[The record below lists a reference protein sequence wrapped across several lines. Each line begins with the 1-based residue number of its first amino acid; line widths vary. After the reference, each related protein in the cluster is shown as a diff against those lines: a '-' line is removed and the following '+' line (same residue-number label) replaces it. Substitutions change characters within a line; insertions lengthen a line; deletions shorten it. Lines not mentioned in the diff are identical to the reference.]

1 MPNGYTLFASLNPA
15 GGLYRFKPTCPWT
28 ARVGDHFPWKG
39 GKAYLLIKWER
50 PEGIDKK
57 SSLLNAF
64 FFVDGQEKCV
74 DISFFKHL
82 EQIG

>member
-1 MPNGYTLFASLNPA
+1 MPNGYKLFSSLNPV
-15 GGLYRFKPTCPWT
+15 GGLYRYKG
-28 ARVGDHFPWKG
+28 RVRADRLDSSWRV

>member
-1 MPNGYTLFASLNPA
+1 MSNGYSLFAKLHPV
-15 GGLYRFKPTCPWT
+15 GGLYRYKG
-28 ARVGDHFPWKG
+28 RVNAYLDGGCWKV
-39 GKAYLLIKWER
+39 GKAYLLTKWER
-50 PEGIDKK
+50 PEGISKK

-82 EQIG
+82 EQVE